1 MSSDYFQ
8 SFIYHDSLTLLPN
21 MKRIFALSLPGV
33 LAFIFL
39 PYWLFAQTLLPDHI
53 DQLKFRH
60 IGPVGNRVISVAGI
74 SGNPLVY
81 YVGAAS
87 GGIWKTTD
95 GGLDWKPV
103 FDDQSVHAIGA
114 LGLSEADPEIIYA
127 GTGEPFIR
135 SNVSIGDG
143 VYKSNDGGDS
153 WEHLGLKETGRISR
167 IIVHPENPD
176 IVYVAAQG
184 HAYTPQKD
192 KGIFKTT
199 DGGKTWQHVLKVDD
213 HTGASDL
220 VMDPHNPRI
229 LFAGMWQLEIK
240 PWTRTSGGP
249 GSGIF
254 ISRDAGESWEKL
266 EGNGLP
272 EGDVGKIALSM
283 TAAQPGR
290 IYALIETGD
299 GVPLNGKPTNTG
311 ELWRSDDRGKTFT
324 LINSNRDLSGR
335 GAYYTRFKVSP
346 DNPNEMYFFSSNYI
360 TSIDGGLTTKNVERE
375 HAPNWDHHEMWIDPA
390 DPNRQI
396 VVGDGGVAI
405 SANRG
410 KSWLRVQLPIAQLYH
425 VTTDNAIPYNVLT
438 NRQDGP
444 SMKGPSRSLTQSFR
458 GSFIPTGMW
467 HDVGGGES
475 GFATADPTNPDI
487 VWSSASGSGALGGVV
502 VRYNE
507 KSRQFRQVEVWPEN
521 TAGSPA
527 EDVKYRFQWTF
538 PLHISKHDPNKV
550 YVTSQFVHRTQN
562 GGQSWEILSPDLT
575 LNDKSKQQFS
585 GGLTGDN
592 IGVEYANVIYAF
604 EESPLSEGLFWA
616 GTNDGQVHISRD
628 NGQNWENMT
637 AKVPGMPFYGAV
649 RNIEASAHQEGTA
662 YMTVDAHEMGDFAPY
677 VYKTS
682 DYGRSWQKI
691 TSGIMD
697 SKLSYCRMIKEDP
710 IREGL
715 LYLGTENALYISF
728 DQGKQ
733 WQSLMT
739 NLPASPMYWMDIP
752 EHFNDL
758 VVGTYGRGIWILD
771 DLSALQQFTPE
782 VAASD
787 VHLFAPKDA
796 YRFQPATGNMQFY
809 AEPSFGT
816 DPPFGASLH
825 YWLSEEMAD
834 NMKDSISLIITDLS
848 GDTLRTISTQSE
860 AGFNRL
866 WWDFKDD
873 PSTELVMRTKPKY
886 AEWYALDENRTR
898 KAPVSPVSN
907 LLPPGTYQVH
917 LKAGELLQTQTIN
930 VLKDPNSEGT
940 LEDIQLQA
948 ALLKKIKND
957 IDEISKTV
965 NEAERIRRQLLDLQ
979 PMLAKDLQDVHLMLS
994 TVDSTVLE
1002 IENKMIQLMRSG
1014 RGQDG
1019 VRFPGMLLEKF
1030 SYLSSAVATAD
1041 FRPADQHQAVYEE
1054 LHGRWGNVKEEWRN
1068 CMQGPMKELVKML
1081 QDNKIGPL
1089 LVSR

>member
-1 MSSDYFQ
+1 
-8 SFIYHDSLTLLPN
+8 
-21 MKRIFALSLPGV
+21 MKRFSLALPGL
-33 LAFIFL
+33 LACLFL
-39 PYWLFAQTLLPDHI
+39 PFLIYAQTLSPEHI
-53 DQLKFRH
+53 DQLAFRH

-74 SGNPLVY
+74 SGNPMVY

-95 GGLDWKPV
+95 GGLSWDPI
-103 FDDQSVHAIGA
+103 FDQQSVHSIGA
-114 LGLSEADPEIIYA
+114 LGLSDAAPETVYA

-143 VYKSNDGGDS
+143 IYKTTDGGDH
-153 WEHLGLKETGRISR
+153 WEHIGLEETGRISN
-167 IIVHPENPD
+167 IIVHPTNPD
-176 IVYVAAQG
+176 VVYVAALG
-184 HAYTPQKD
+184 HGYTPQQER
-192 KGIFKTT
+192 GIYKTT
-199 DGGKTWQHVLKVDD
+199 DGGQTWKHVLQVDE

-220 VMDPHNPRI
+220 VMDPHNPNI
-229 LFAGMWQLEIK
+229 LFAGMWQLEIR

-254 ISRDAGESWEKL
+254 VSRDAGETWEKL
-266 EGNGLP
+266 ENNGLP

-283 TAAQPGR
+283 SAAQPEL

-299 GVPLNGKPTNTG
+299 GVPLNGEPTNTG

-335 GAYYTRFKVSP
+335 GAYYTRFNVSP
-346 DNPNEMYFFSSNYI
+346 DNPREMYFFSSSYI
-360 TSIDGGLTTKNVERE
+360 TSIDGGLTTKNTERAD
-375 HAPNWDHHEMWIDPA
+375 APNWDHHEMWIDPTNP
-390 DPNRQI
+390 DRHI

-410 KSWLRVQLPIAQLYH
+410 KSWHRVQLPIAQLYH
-425 VTTDNAIPYNVLT
+425 VTTDNAVPYNVLT

-458 GSFIPTGMW
+458 GNFIPSGMW
-467 HDVGGGES
+467 HQVGGGES
-475 GFATADPTNPDI
+475 GFATADPSNPDI

-507 KSRQFRQVEVWPEN
+507 ESRQFRQVEVWPEN

-527 EDVKYRFQWTF
+527 ADVKYRFQWTF
-538 PLHISKHDPNKV
+538 PLLISEHDPDKV

-604 EESPLSEGLFWA
+604 EESPLKEGLFWA

-628 NGQNWENMT
+628 NGENWENLT
-637 AKVPGMPFYGAV
+637 SRVPDMPIYGTV

-662 YMTVDAHEMGDFAPY
+662 YMTVDAHLMGDFMPY
-677 VYKTS
+677 VYKTT
-682 DYGRSWQKI
+682 DYGRNWQKI

-697 SKLSYCRMIKEDP
+697 SKLSYCRMVKEDP
-710 IREGL
+710 FREGM
-715 LYLGTENALYISF
+715 LYLGTENALYVSY
-728 DQGKQ
+728 DEGKQ

-771 DLSALQQFTPE
+771 DLSPLQQFTEE

-787 VHLFAPKDA
+787 AHLFAPKDA
-796 YRFQPATGNMQFY
+796 YRFRPVTGNMQFFE
-809 AEPSFGT
+809 EPSFGT

-825 YWLSEEMAD
+825 YWLSEDMASSEG
-834 NMKDSISLIITDLS
+834 DSISLFITS
-848 GDTLRTISTQSE
+848 MEGDTLRTMSQPGE
-860 AGFNRL
+860 AGFNRV
-866 WWDFKDD
+866 WWDFKDN
-873 PSTELVMRTKPKY
+873 PTTELVMRTKPKY
-886 AEWYALDENRTR
+886 ADWYPLDENRTR
-898 KAPVSPVSN
+898 EAPVSPVSN
-907 LLPPGTYQVH
+907 LVPPGTYQVH
-917 LKAGELLQTQTIN
+917 LKAGDMVQTQTIE

-940 LEDIQLQA
+940 EEDIQLQA
-948 ALLKKIKND
+948 ELLEKIKTD
-957 IDEISKTV
+957 IEDISVTV
-965 NEAERIRRQLLDLQ
+965 NEAERIRRQVLDLK
-979 PMLAKDLQDVHLMLS
+979 PMLGSEHANVHSMLA

-1002 IENKMIQLMRSG
+1002 IENKMIQLMRTG

-1019 VRFPGMLLEKF
+1019 VRFPGMLLEKL
-1030 SYLSSAVATAD
+1030 SYLSSAVATSD
-1041 FRPADQHQAVYEE
+1041 FRPADQHQEVYAT
-1054 LHGRWGNVKEEWRN
+1054 LHGRWENVRKEWED
-1068 CMQGPMKELVKML
+1068 CKQGPVSELVKML